1 MTKTQT
7 ASEQI
12 TEEVTAWEGVTAAH
26 GARGEW
32 SFRLGRKE
40 LGHLHGDRVLHLAFP
55 KAVWHDLYKTGRI
68 DYHPVFPGKP
78 GYGARQIESAEDVR
92 DVIALLRL
100 NYDRAQTHHGQPG

>member
-1 MTKTQT
+1 MTETQT
-7 ASEQI
+7 SSEQI

-55 KAVWHDLYKTGRI
+55 KAVWHDLYKT
-68 DYHPVFPGKP
+68 PAASTTTPSSP
-78 GYGARQIESAEDVR
+78 ASPATEPARSKAPKTSA
-92 DVIALLRL
+92 
-100 NYDRAQTHHGQPG
+100 T